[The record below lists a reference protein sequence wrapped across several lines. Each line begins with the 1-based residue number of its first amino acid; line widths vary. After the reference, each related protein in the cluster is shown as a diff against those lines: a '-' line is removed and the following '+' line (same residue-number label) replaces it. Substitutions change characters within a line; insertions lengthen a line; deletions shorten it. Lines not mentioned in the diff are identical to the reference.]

1 VNANTMGPIVV
12 GIDGSDS
19 ARVAARWAAAEAVR
33 RHLPLRLVHAVQVPA
48 VPYVGGFMDQ
58 GYFDELEKSGRQQV
72 ADVRAEIAE
81 LHPDLAVHTEAI
93 IADPVATLIAE
104 SRTAHLLVLGSR
116 GLGGFTGILVGST
129 AIALVAQGRCPVA
142 VIRGATPADG
152 PVVVGVDGSPA
163 SEAAVALAF
172 EEASL
177 RGVDLVA
184 VHTWIEYSSDN
195 AYAYARQFAVDWNA
209 IETRERET
217 LAERLA
223 GWQEKFPDVAVRR
236 IVTRDRPV
244 SALLE
249 HGADA
254 QLLVVGSRGHGGF
267 TGMLL
272 GSTSQ
277 ALIYHATCPLLVARP
292 SD

>member
-1 VNANTMGPIVV
+1 
-12 GIDGSDS
+12 
-19 ARVAARWAAAEAVR
+19 
-33 RHLPLRLVHAVQVPA
+33 
-48 VPYVGGFMDQ
+48 GGFMDQ